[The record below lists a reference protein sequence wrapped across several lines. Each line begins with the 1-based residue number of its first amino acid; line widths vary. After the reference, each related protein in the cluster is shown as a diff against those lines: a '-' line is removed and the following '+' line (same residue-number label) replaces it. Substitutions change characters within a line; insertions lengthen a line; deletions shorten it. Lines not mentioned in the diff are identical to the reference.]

1 MSAVAAISAL
11 PLAIT
16 KAGVGNYVSALFVVY
31 TILILLNILIS
42 FVPRM
47 PYHPWL
53 RAVLDFITE
62 TTDPYLNVFR
72 SFIRPIGGG
81 GFAFDPS
88 PIIALIALGFI
99 EGIVLKILS

>member
-1 MSAVAAISAL
+1 MSALTAAVAL
-11 PLAIT
+11 PLAFSQFT
-16 KAGVGNYVSALFVVY
+16 LAEYVVALFTVY
-31 TILILLNILIS
+31 TILILLNILMS

-53 RAVLDFITE
+53 RVVLDFITGS
-62 TTDPYLNVFR
+62 TDPYLNIFR

-81 GFAFDPS
+81 SLAFDPS

-99 EGIVLKILS
+99 EGIVVKIVS